1 MKRREESKIDQAK
14 HKANLG
20 HIDKKTSMIG
30 DKGNNLLANIAS
42 LQPAGIEP
50 KQGKRDHI
58 PKNYSSLS

>member
-30 DKGNNLLANIAS
+30 DKGNNLLASIAS
-42 LQPAGIEP
+42 LQP
-50 KQGKRDHI
+50 
-58 PKNYSSLS
+58 